1 MLSQLEYWHPCA
13 LRDVEDPN
21 NSDFLGLYPTFPQFP
36 SFMEGLG
43 LTLAFL
49 YMRYKKRP
57 VVLTMTN
64 GFFFFYSPEIGGGFP
79 A

>member
-49 YMRYKKRP
+49 NMR
-57 VVLTMTN
+57 
-64 GFFFFYSPEIGGGFP
+64 
-79 A
+79 